1 MPYSI
6 PGSTKILI
14 YILWQQHYFL
24 ILVGTLCVCEFA
36 MVPGV
41 FILLYPPG
49 REGTLFFLD
58 IQLHNHQKVEKT
70 LSVTILLW
78 QDHWKTT
85 QTTEKDE
92 LFMVLVI

>member
-14 YILWQQHYFL
+14 YILWQQHHFF

-41 FILLYPPG
+41 YILLCPQ
-49 REGTLFFLD
+49 EEKVLFFLN
-58 IQLHNHQKVEKT
+58 IQLHSHQKD
-70 LSVTILLW
+70 LNPYL
-78 QDHWKTT
+78 
-85 QTTEKDE
+85 
-92 LFMVLVI
+92 

>member
-14 YILWQQHYFL
+14 YILWQQHHFF

-41 FILLYPPG
+41 YILLCPQEVRY
-49 REGTLFFLD
+49 TL
-58 IQLHNHQKVEKT
+58 LHAHSAAQSSKRFKP
-70 LSVTILLW
+70 LSVSVTMLLW
-78 QDHWKTT
+78 QGHC
-85 QTTEKDE
+85 
-92 LFMVLVI
+92 